1 MLPLAV
7 LLSCSSFDAGQSGV
21 GGLQARLE
29 EQLETARARMDMME
43 AEIGRLRQRLGPE
56 RQVPLTAGGER
67 QPLAESVSP
76 LGESPSRPGRQL
88 SAASTCCRW
97 TPDDTCNVAG
107 GDSTA
112 LRKCTSLHEYL
123 EHKTTTH
130 VFEDLDACLGT
141 DPALWTASFD
151 GANQSVSLSNQAVV
165 KTPLRVT
172 HAANCSSDPPVLT
185 VQHQTVHEQD
195 VSINAAVTLDGALL
209 LGPPRYALRN
219 AAVGG
224 SAEGCYLWCNPPSTT
239 LNAANVE
246 SVQRWPPNTD
256 TMFEFRPIAGTSNV
270 ALFNVWSERYAGISD
285 DGNAYCS
292 STSVGSYETFTIIRP
307 GYHGQASLG
316 ATTSSGVA
324 RGVDPGPGGIGIYN
338 PTHEKFLGADPAN
351 CLTASG
357 VSDSIGAWEKW
368 AYMAV

>member
-21 GGLQARLE
+21 EGLQARLE
-29 EQLETARARMDMME
+29 EQLKTVRARLDTME
-43 AEIGRLRQRLGPE
+43 AEIGRLRQRLGPEQVE

-172 HAANCSSDPPVLT
+172 HAANCSGDPPVLT
-185 VQHQTVHEQD
+185 VQHQTVHELD
-195 VSINAAVTLDGALL
+195 LSMNAAVTLDGALL
-209 LGPPRYALRN
+209 LGPPRYALRHTPS
-219 AAVGG
+219 GG
-224 SAEGCYLWCNPPSTT
+224 SSSEGCYLYCNIQDSTA
-239 LNAANVE
+239 LKGANVE

-270 ALFNVWSERYAGISD
+270 ALFNVWSETYVGISSTNSLD
-285 DGNAYCS
+285 CS
-292 STSVGSYETFTIIRP
+292 ATSVGINETFTIIRP

-316 ATTSSGVA
+316 ASHE
-324 RGVDPGPGGIGIYN
+324 PGPGSVGIYN
-338 PTHEKFLGADPAN
+338 PTHQKYLSAN
-351 CLTASG
+351 YNSG
-357 VSDSIGAWEKW
+357 TCGLQTSAIIGAWEKW